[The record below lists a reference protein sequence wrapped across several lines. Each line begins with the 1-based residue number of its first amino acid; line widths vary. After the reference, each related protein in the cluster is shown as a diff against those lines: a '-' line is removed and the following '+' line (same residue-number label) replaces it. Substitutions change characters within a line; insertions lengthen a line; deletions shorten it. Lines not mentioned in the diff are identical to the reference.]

1 MWFARLLLILALIA
15 VGAGFVAYAFTGDRR
30 YLGFAWRLARWGLLF
45 ILVFLGLLVFERVVL
60 IPL

>member
-1 MWFARLLLILALIA
+1 MLIVRILAILAVIA
-15 VGAGFVAYAFTGDRR
+15 IGVGFVAYAFTGDRR

-45 ILVFLGLLVFERVVL
+45 ILVFLGLLFFERVLL

>member
-45 ILVFLGLLVFERVVL
+45 ILVFLGLLFFERVVL